1 MSVLSWSL
9 PRENIVIFHRN
20 AEADGGI
27 SQSVG
32 VNSMKALV
40 VDDEEL
46 AREEMR
52 RLLGESRRFT
62 EIVAAGTGEE
72 ALDLCKDHPPDA
84 IFVDIQMPGLDGFE
98 FIARMD
104 HPVPIVI
111 TTAYSE
117 YAVRAFESG
126 VVDYLVKPIDPDRLR
141 LTLDRISASLS
152 GQPEEETKFALA
164 NEDRVFVR
172 DAGRFWLV
180 TIGDIEVLESCGN
193 YTKIFFPGGPATI
206 RKTLREFSERL
217 DPHVF
222 FRINRDHIVN
232 VRKIV
237 AVTPAHRGQLMI
249 EMGPDAVFEMSRQQS
264 AEFQRLMGL

>member
-1 MSVLSWSL
+1 MMTWPDTLMG
-9 PRENIVIFHRN
+9 ENAVVFHRDST
-20 AEADGGI
+20 ADCDSHEDFGG
-27 SQSVG
+27 
-32 VNSMKALV
+32 NSMKALV

-98 FIARMD
+98 FIARVD
-104 HPVPIVI
+104 QPVPIVI

-126 VVDYLVKPIDPDRLR
+126 VVDYLVKPIDPERL
-141 LTLDRISASLS
+141 LVALDRISASLS
-152 GQPEEETKFALA
+152 GQTGGETKFALA

-180 TIGDIEVLESCGN
+180 TVGDIEVLESCGN

-217 DPHVF
+217 DPHAF

-237 AVTPAHRGQLMI
+237 RVTPAHRGQLMI
-249 EMGPDAVFEMSRQQS
+249 EMGPDTQFEMSRQQS

>member
-1 MSVLSWSL
+1 
-9 PRENIVIFHRN
+9 
-20 AEADGGI
+20 
-27 SQSVG
+27 
-32 VNSMKALV
+32 MKALV

-52 RLLGESRRFT
+52 RLLGESRKFT
-62 EIVAAGTGEE
+62 EILAASNGAE
-72 ALDLCKDHPPDA
+72 ALNVCKEHLPDA
-84 IFVDIQMPGLDGFE
+84 VFVDIQMPGFDGFE
-98 FIARMD
+98 FIGRME

-126 VVDYLVKPIDPDRLR
+126 VVDYLVKPIDPERLR
-141 LTLDRISASLS
+141 VAIERISAMLA
-152 GQPEEETKFALA
+152 GHLEEETKFSLGS
-164 NEDRVFVR
+164 EDRVFVR
-172 DAGRFWLV
+172 DGGRFWLV

-193 YTKIFFPGGPATI
+193 YTKIFFPDGPATI

-217 DPHVF
+217 DPHIF

-232 VRKIV
+232 VRKIEKL
-237 AVTPAHRGQLMI
+237 TPSHRGQFQI
-249 EMGPDAVFEMSRQQS
+249 DMGSDRVFEMSRQQS

>member
-1 MSVLSWSL
+1 MNAMSEVLAADTAT
-9 PRENIVIFHRN
+9 IFHRLS
-20 AEADGGI
+20 AEDYDRKEGSGP
-27 SQSVG
+27 
-32 VNSMKALV
+32 NSMKALV

-52 RLLGESRRFT
+52 RLLGESRRFS

-72 ALDLCKDHPPDA
+72 ALGLCKDHPPDA
-84 IFVDIQMPGLDGFE
+84 VFVDIQMPGLDGFE

-126 VVDYLVKPIDPDRLR
+126 VVDYLVKPIDPERLR
-141 LTLDRISASLS
+141 LALDRISATIS
-152 GQPEEETKFALA
+152 GQPEAETKFSLA

-172 DAGRFWLV
+172 DAGRFWLL

-237 AVTPAHRGQLMI
+237 RVTPAHRGQLMI

>member
-1 MSVLSWSL
+1 MSNTPIVASWS
-9 PRENIVIFHRN
+9 NDAVFHRN
-20 AEADGGI
+20 LETGCDKNNG
-27 SQSVG
+27 VG
-32 VNSMKALV
+32 RFSMKALV

-52 RLLGESRRFT
+52 RLLGESRKFT
-62 EIVAAGTGEE
+62 EIISARTGAE
-72 ALDLCKDHPPDA
+72 ALDVCKDHPPDA
-84 IFVDIQMPGLDGFE
+84 VFVDIQMPGLDGFE

-126 VVDYLVKPIDPDRLR
+126 VVDYLVKPIDPERLR
-141 LTLDRISASLS
+141 VAIDRISAMLAGHST
-152 GQPEEETKFALA
+152 EDTKFSLA

-172 DAGRFWLV
+172 DGGRFWLV

-222 FRINRDHIVN
+222 FRISRDHIVN
-232 VRKIV
+232 VRKIEKL
-237 AVTPAHRGQLMI
+237 TPSHRGQFQI
-249 EMGPDAVFEMSRQQS
+249 EMGSNMVFEMSRQQS